1 MVANLAGYMAFILLV
16 NAAIT
21 DADPIRKQL
30 LRRDIKPMLEQWRTR
45 PTMFPLIIQRIEEI
59 MGDEWTMD
67 EEHKQSIEQ
76 LLNMNDSS
84 GSTNVNDS
92 SGSVEGRANGS
103 TDDQ

>member
-21 DADPIRKQL
+21 DADPVRKQFL
-30 LRRDIKPMLEQWRTR
+30 KRDIKPKLEQWQTR
-45 PTMFPLIIQRIEEI
+45 PTMFPLIIKRIEEI

-76 LLNMNDSS
+76 LLNMNDTSD
-84 GSTNVNDS
+84 STNVNDS
-92 SGSVEGRANGS
+92 SDLGVARLKKERE
-103 TDDQ
+103 